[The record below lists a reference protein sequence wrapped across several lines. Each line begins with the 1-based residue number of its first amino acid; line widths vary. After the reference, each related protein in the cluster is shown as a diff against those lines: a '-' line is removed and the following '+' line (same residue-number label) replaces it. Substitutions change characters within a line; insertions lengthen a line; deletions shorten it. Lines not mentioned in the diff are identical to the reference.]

1 MSNAQDTIGL
11 TQLLD
16 EVTNDIDELRKK
28 HASDYGIKN
37 LTMWWEL
44 EKERL
49 VTRHGP
55 TAAVRKLLKIRSM
68 KRAMVAFFAGCAA
81 VVAATVVSRVLI
93 P

>member
-16 EVTNDIDELRKK
+16 EVSNDLDETRKK
-28 HASDYGIKN
+28 LPGDYTIKN
-37 LTMWWEL
+37 ATMWWEL

-49 VTRHGP
+49 LTRHGP
-55 TAAVRKLLKIRSM
+55 TKAVRKLLKHRSM
-68 KRAMVAFFAGCAA
+68 KRALLAFCAGCAA
-81 VVAATVVSRVLI
+81 VVAATVLTRVLI